1 MALGGTHYSGFF
13 LSVPGD
19 LYMPPTWGLSFQL
32 SKVPHGALCLGYRA
46 EVDWFVPSLDELAQG
61 AQEVLV
67 GPSGG
72 MSAGSSTALRPPPTL
87 GMHGDHVVKILRT
100 VAVLCS
106 APPSRA
112 LPRHCHAGYRQCRPL
127 LVCPAPRPEHSAKP
141 SPGGKAGGKTV
152 NLADFSP
159 F

>member
-1 MALGGTHYSGFF
+1 MVDSASFRAETGSLVSSRALGAQAQA
-13 LSVPGD
+13 PA
-19 LYMPPTWGLSFQL
+19 PPRVHRT
-32 SKVPHGALCLGYRA
+32 PTPPERT
-46 EVDWFVPSLDELAQG
+46 
-61 AQEVLV
+61 QEVLV